1 MNETDLRD
9 VFAMFALN
17 GLMSC
22 GDNDTVPYKVLAS
35 NAYEVADQ
43 MLEARKPKEADE
55 GIVSIKKRVRK
66 T

>member
-1 MNETDLRD
+1 VNENDLRD

-17 GLMSC
+17 GMMSC
-22 GDNDTVPYKVLAS
+22 GNNDTVPYKVLAS

-43 MLEARKPKEADE
+43 MLEARKPKDEE